1 MANNRKGY
9 KVPATVIPGHDSF
22 PVVDSNDVAGS
33 LMYFDDI
40 SELLNI
46 PLALRK
52 EGMFAYINNEGKHYK
67 LINNK
72 AVLDASCWEP
82 YELVSKEYVD
92 NAISNAG
99 GGGTSTPVDAYT
111 KTESDNKYALKTDIP
126 TVPDIS
132 GLETAQHAEDT
143 YVKKTDIPVIPDTSN
158 FVTKDELDNFAR
170 VKNMSIEVDGD
181 TLYPLSFNLELPEG
195 SIPLQVIAN
204 SEIEVEEK
212 EMTFDVDENTIYPA
226 TFEVEVPEG
235 TTVIEVE
242 ATAEV
247 TETSGGNQI
256 VGVDYTTNPITGNG
270 LTTNAFGVALAGS
283 ATPTAA
289 DFVTY
294 GE

>member
-1 MANNRKGY
+1 MPDNRKGY

-99 GGGTSTPVDAYT
+99 GGGGASTPVNAYT
-111 KTESDNKYALKTDIP
+111 KAESDTKYALKTDIP

-132 GLETAQHAEDT
+132 DLETTQHAEDT
-143 YVKKTDIPVIPDTSN
+143 YAKKTD
-158 FVTKDELDNFAR
+158 
-170 VKNMSIEVDGD
+170 
-181 TLYPLSFNLELPEG
+181 LEALEGVVPKIINNVFDIPEG
-195 SIPLQVIAN
+195 SSNDPLVLEFEIPNGTVGINVFAIA
-204 SEIEVEEK
+204 EVEK
-212 EMTFDVDENTIYPA
+212 ES
-226 TFEVEVPEG
+226 
-235 TTVIEVE
+235 
-242 ATAEV
+242 
-247 TETSGGNQI
+247 SGG
-256 VGVDYTTNPITGNG
+256 
-270 LTTNAFGVALAGS
+270 
-283 ATPTAA
+283 
-289 DFVTY
+289 